1 MITWNSRTLYE
12 TPTTGVCEITGD
24 YETGR
29 VYLIDGGK
37 PIFIGNSAAPEHVD
51 DYAGFLAATGTVQE
65 FKAAYPKKELI
76 AERIA
81 DPRKKK
87 KNQKK

>member
-1 MITWNSRTLYE
+1 VITWNSRTLYE
-12 TPTTGVCEITGD
+12 DPTTGVCEITGE

-29 VYLIDGGK
+29 FYLVDGSRR
-37 PIFIGNSAAPEHVD
+37 IFIGNSAAPEHVE

-65 FKAAYPKKELI
+65 FKAAYPKRERI

-81 DPRKKK
+81 PKKK
-87 KNQKK
+87 KK